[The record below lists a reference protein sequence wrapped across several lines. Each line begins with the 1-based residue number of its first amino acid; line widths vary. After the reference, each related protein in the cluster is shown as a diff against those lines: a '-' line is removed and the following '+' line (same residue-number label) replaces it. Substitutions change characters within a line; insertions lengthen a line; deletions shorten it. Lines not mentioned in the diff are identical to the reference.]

1 MATINYQD
9 IKFDKTQNDN
19 IIIVEFNGTEIYVAS
34 YLPIN
39 DKYNLIMITL
49 QKAFDSNIYNP
60 IWLDMYFK
68 LNLIYMYSN
77 IVFSDADRAD
87 ELALY
92 DRLVQNGLAEMIIE
106 AIPEKEMEYLINLLK
121 EVENKMTT
129 YNNSFTGFLNN
140 FIYQISDKLQDG
152 MDLLKQIDSEKLQ
165 ELLNNPQIAALL
177 GKNTNLN

>member
-19 IIIVEFNGTEIYVAS
+19 IILDFYGNEIHVAS

-49 QKAFDSNIYNP
+49 QKSLDSNIYNQM
-60 IWLDMYFK
+60 WLEVYFK

-77 IVFSDADRAD
+77 IVFSTQDRAD

-92 DRLVQNGLAEMIIE
+92 DKLTQSGLAEMIIE
-106 AIPEKEMEYLINLLK
+106 AIPKDEVEYLRTILEAIEHK
-121 EVENKMTT
+121 ITT
-129 YNNSFTGFLNN
+129 YNNSFAGFLNN
-140 FIYQISDKLQDG
+140 FINQVSDKLQDG
-152 MDLLKQIDSEKLQ
+152 MDMLKQIDSEKLQ